1 MSNLNFT
8 VFIAS
13 VLVMFKNGMTNINF
27 AVILGIVPFL
37 ARILDSFLANMA
49 RPSLPEKRR
58 KLPAVVQFCVQIQQ
72 WIRE

>member
-13 VLVMFKNGMTNINF
+13 VLVMIKNGMTNINF

-58 KLPAVVQFCVQIQQ
+58 KLPAVV
-72 WIRE
+72 